1 MKDFL
6 ENVGPFGVWGGR
18 SWHLGNPVDP
28 VPFREHSHFGR
39 AWHLHSSYTVPRV
52 LSSLGVLL
60 GDLVLCKFS

>member
-6 ENVGPFGVWGGR
+6 ENVGPFGVWGGVLAPWE
-18 SWHLGNPVDP
+18 SG
-28 VPFREHSHFGR
+28 REHSHFVR
-39 AWHLHSSYTVPRV
+39 AWHLYSSYTVPRV